1 MAILRKQFITLM
13 ALAFIAVAAI
23 TISSMCGSMGCAI
36 SSQDIDVL
44 LQLRIPRV
52 FAAFAVGGL
61 LALAGALMQLLL
73 RNPLADPYVLGVS
86 GGAATG
92 ALAMSWLAP
101 AALAAFGMQLGA
113 LLGAFIATALL
124 FGLAKRALMGLT
136 PALSASPAGVRLIL
150 TGVMLSA
157 GFGAFITLML
167 ALAPEG
173 QLRGM
178 VFWLMGDLDTG
189 QFVWPAWLI
198 LAAVT
203 TWAVWNASLLNVL
216 SHGDVVAQLLGM
228 PVRRLRIATL
238 LVASIATAT
247 AVSVAGAIG
256 FVGLVV
262 PHALRLMFGN
272 DQRLLLP
279 ASVLAGGAALTLADL
294 LARSIVA
301 PIQLPVGVITVMI
314 GVPVFL
320 ALLTKSR

>member
-1 MAILRKQFITLM
+1 MLVVIIAIAAILCGGTGCMLP
-13 ALAFIAVAAI
+13 
-23 TISSMCGSMGCAI
+23 SS
-36 SSQDIDVL
+36 SSDIL

-73 RNPLADPYVLGVS
+73 RNPLADPYVLGIS

-92 ALAMSWLAP
+92 ALAMGWLAP

-113 LLGAFIATALL
+113 MVGALIATALL
-124 FGLAKRALMGLT
+124 FGLARRALMGLT

-167 ALAPEG
+167 AIAPEG

-178 VFWLMGDLDTG
+178 VFWLMGDLDAG

-203 TWAVWNASLLNVL
+203 TWAVWNARLLNVL
-216 SHGDVVAQLLGM
+216 SHGDVVAQLLGL

-238 LVASIATAT
+238 LVAAIATAT

-256 FVGLVV
+256 FIGLVV
-262 PHALRLMFGN
+262 PHTLRLILGN

-320 ALLTKSR
+320 ALLTRSR